1 MTLAELWRAKT
12 DGQLFAA
19 ARRIDEYTE
28 EGQRIIQAE
37 VQRRSTPEY
46 RAEVEEAERRFER
59 EQRAASGSNGAR
71 LRRRVWLLAL
81 VLAVPA
87 MGFGCATGVQATLSS
102 NLREQARTLFPDIT
116 GARVAQI
123 TVQALCKTANPDL
136 AEVCA
141 TNRTMNAIRAASLA
155 AVVIGFGLTSF
166 IGLAGM
172 LAGHNR
178 SLLLVVFKSGLSLT
192 AILLTVLV
200 LVDAAILMASI
211 YFGESAVSGQVH
223 GGLVLAVGLGAA
235 YGVAAI
241 LGNVFGVAKKAQI
254 AVPGRTV
261 THAEAP
267 ALWAVVERAAAHLD
281 ALRPDHVV
289 IGLDC
294 NFFVTESN
302 VMTFGDTLGGRTLY
316 CSLPLARILTTGEF
330 LAIVGHELGHFRGE
344 DTKYS
349 ERFYPIYRGTAASIA
364 SLQVAG
370 RRGFRAAAVLPA
382 IAVFSYFLESFSAA
396 ERRLGRDR
404 ELAAD
409 QAGASVTDARV
420 MATALVKVHAY
431 GGAWAELQKTAVAAL
446 TNGKPLVN
454 VGEAFADIVARR
466 AASNPFEGIA
476 ETQLSH
482 PTDSHPALSTRLES
496 LSVSLES
503 VESAALV
510 VAPSGAA
517 ASLLPDLKQWEQ
529 ELSGTYQSLMAQQL
543 RIKIPAAQEHPRGAP
558 SAKPNPIRRCNRC
571 GINVLPAANKL
582 CPRCGGAVW
591 DHPEE

>member
-1 MTLAELWRAKT
+1 MTSAEVWRAKT
-12 DGQLFAA
+12 DGEVFAA

-46 RAEVEEAERRFER
+46 RAEVEEAERRSEG
-59 EQRAASGSNGAR
+59 EQRAASSFSGAR
-71 LRRRVWLLAL
+71 LRRRAWLLVL

-87 MGFGCATGVQATLSS
+87 VGFGCATGVQATLNSEV
-102 NLREQARTLFPDIT
+102 REQARTLFPDIRPD
-116 GARVAQI
+116 RVAQI

-136 AEVCA
+136 AEACA
-141 TNRTMNAIRAASLA
+141 TNMAMNAIRAAA
-155 AVVIGFGLTSF
+155 VTAVVLGLGLISF

-172 LAGHNR
+172 LAGRNR
-178 SLLLVVFKSGLSLT
+178 SILLVVFKFGLSLT

-223 GGLVLAVGLGAA
+223 EGIVFVVGLGAV

-241 LGNVFGVAKKAQI
+241 LGNVFGVATRAQI
-254 AVPGRTV
+254 TVPGRPV
-261 THAEAP
+261 TQAEAP
-267 ALWAVVERAAAHLD
+267 ALWAVVERAAAHLV

-289 IGLDC
+289 IGLDS

-302 VMTFGDTLGGRTLY
+302 VMTFSDTLSGRTLY
-316 CSLPLARILTTGEF
+316 CSLSLARILTIGEF
-330 LAIVGHELGHFRGE
+330 SAIVGHELGHFRGE

-409 QAGASVTDARV
+409 QAGASITDARV

-431 GGAWAELQKTAVAAL
+431 GGAWGELQKAAVTAL
-446 TNGKPLVN
+446 TSGKPLVN
-454 VGEAFADIVARR
+454 VGEVFADIVARR

-476 ETQLSH
+476 EAHLSH
-482 PTDSHPALSTRLES
+482 PTDSHPTLSTRLES
-496 LSVSLES
+496 LSVSFES
-503 VESAALV
+503 VEAAALQ
-510 VAPSGAA
+510 VAPSDAA
-517 ASLLPDLKQWEQ
+517 ASLLPDLEQWELQ
-529 ELSGTYQSLMAQQL
+529 LSSAYQSLLAQQL
-543 RIKIPAAQEHPRGAP
+543 RINIPVVQRQAPGARSDKP
-558 SAKPNPIRRCNRC
+558 SPIRRCNRC
-571 GINVLPAANKL
+571 GINVLATADQR
-582 CPRCGGAVW
+582 CPRCGGAV
-591 DHPEE
+591 